1 MQTEILSCNGIDI
14 HIRSLGDRQA
24 PLMLF
29 LHGFPEYSGAW
40 QRLLQAFA
48 GRFCAVAP
56 DQRGYGLSAKP
67 KTVDAYRLHCLADDM
82 LALAG
87 RLSPRLPFT
96 VVGHDWG
103 ASVGYA
109 MGFAQPQRVAKL
121 IVINGVHPI
130 TMQRA
135 LIEDEAQRAA
145 SCYIHDLRSPGAEA
159 TLAANGFEK
168 LLELLSRFGATA
180 WLTPAMRAGYI
191 EAWSQPGAL
200 ASMLNW
206 YRAAPLLV
214 PLPGESVDLRTFA
227 KPDFAKFK
235 ISMPHLVI
243 WGMDDQALLPITRR
257 GLDSFAKDL
266 TLREIAGAGHWV
278 VHQRPDA
285 VIGCID
291 EFLS

>member
-14 HIRSLGDRQA
+14 HIRSMGDRQA
-24 PLMLF
+24 PLILF
-29 LHGFPEYSGAW
+29 LHGFPEYSCSW
-40 QRLLQAFA
+40 QPLLQVFA
-48 GRFCAVAP
+48 RQFFAVAP

-67 KTVDAYRLHCLADDM
+67 TAYRLRCLADDM

-87 RLSPRLPFT
+87 RLSPHLPFT

-109 MGFAQPQRVAKL
+109 MAFAQPQRVAKL

-135 LIEDEAQRAA
+135 LIEDDAQRAA
-145 SCYIHDLRSPGAEA
+145 SRYIHDFRSPGAEA
-159 TLAANGFEK
+159 TLAANGCEK
-168 LLELLSRFGATA
+168 LLGLLSKFGTTV
-180 WLTPAMRAGYI
+180 WLTPTMRAGYI

-200 ASMLNW
+200 TGMLNW

-227 KPDFAKFK
+227 RPDFAKFK
-235 ISMPHLVI
+235 VRMPHLVI

-266 TLREIAGAGHWV
+266 TLRQIAGAGHWV
-278 VHQRPDA
+278 VHQRPDE
-285 VIGCID
+285 VIGYID